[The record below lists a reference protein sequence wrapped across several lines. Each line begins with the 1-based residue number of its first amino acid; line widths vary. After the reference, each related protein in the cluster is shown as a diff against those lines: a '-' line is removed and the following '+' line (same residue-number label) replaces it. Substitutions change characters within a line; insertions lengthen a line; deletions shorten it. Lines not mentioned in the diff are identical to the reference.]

1 MTSSSANSSGVPQP
15 AVLQLAELNQ
25 RSASLGSWDIGM
37 FKPEIHEWIY
47 TEKKTS
53 QKKKGAAFRGLLVSL
68 SNPSHYARGEIF
80 MRSEK
85 KEPLEQAKKK
95 LTENKCFRMSA
106 VHFQNNC
113 AQEYLHTPQK
123 FVVDLS
129 STRLDPLLSTGEGR
143 VIQAQPSLTLSE
155 INELQQNQRFDVI
168 ALVEQVGDP
177 RPTQNNRVRRQIQII
192 DQSAPDSKVQ
202 ETKWTFFSDTV
213 PSEKDSATIDILRQ
227 VAGTTEPLAFFG
239 LAGKKCKQGFSIEN
253 SQDFFVVK
261 ATGDRA
267 SKLTE
272 IAKKLH
278 ETPAQERVV
287 LETAIGSGRNYTDET
302 GKETFCKMLTSM
314 ASKTNIRSIDEEDT
328 LWQLNWA
335 EIAWPEGSES
345 DLCTKDGSRLFFL
358 TDIRDIT
365 GMWPRVRVNEA
376 SALELAQVSSK
387 EEFLAQHAAGKQT
400 FPVTA
405 TVKILR
411 EVVKQKDAGGGG
423 SHSAQEERE
432 YINFTVVNALDQPLQ
447 ERPTQATLNLLPLMP
462 HVEHDSA
469 CILPSALHMVKA
481 CSHYAFQ
488 VRALCGAHTP
498 PLMIPCQKIIS
509 LVKSTKP
516 STTQPLGTGFKV
528 VTRDIEDM
536 LGDDLKDSPSTT
548 IPKFVLS
555 STCTLENLTNY
566 KLDPPRGGT
575 QSALITITGK
585 IDDVFVVDQVQL
597 LREEEAAE
605 AKQSLSQLLQLA
617 IRMNQ
622 KDFKRNSPW
631 DDNMSP
637 VQAKRC
643 RVLGRSPTGPP
654 IDANT
659 A

>member
-1 MTSSSANSSGVPQP
+1 M
-15 AVLQLAELNQ
+15 
-25 RSASLGSWDIGM
+25 
-37 FKPEIHEWIY
+37 
-47 TEKKTS
+47 
-53 QKKKGAAFRGLLVSL
+53 
-68 SNPSHYARGEIF
+68 
-80 MRSEK
+80 
-85 KEPLEQAKKK
+85 
-95 LTENKCFRMSA
+95 
-106 VHFQNNC
+106 
-113 AQEYLHTPQK
+113 
-123 FVVDLS
+123 
-129 STRLDPLLSTGEGR
+129 
-143 VIQAQPSLTLSE
+143 
-155 INELQQNQRFDVI
+155 
-168 ALVEQVGDP
+168 
-177 RPTQNNRVRRQIQII
+177 
-192 DQSAPDSKVQ
+192 
-202 ETKWTFFSDTV
+202 
-213 PSEKDSATIDILRQ
+213 
-227 VAGTTEPLAFFG
+227 
-239 LAGKKCKQGFSIEN
+239 
-253 SQDFFVVK
+253 
-261 ATGDRA
+261 
-267 SKLTE
+267 
-272 IAKKLH
+272 
-278 ETPAQERVV
+278 V
-287 LETAIGSGRNYTDET
+287 LETAIGSGRNYKDEM
-302 GKETFCKMLTSM
+302 GRETFCKMLMSM
-314 ASKTNIRSIDEEDT
+314 TSKTNIRSIDEEDT

-335 EIAWPEGSES
+335 EISWPEGSES

-358 TDIRDIT
+358 TDVRDIT
-365 GMWPRVRVNEA
+365 GMAPRVRVNEA

-400 FPVTA
+400 FPVIA

-423 SHSAQEERE
+423 SHSAQESRE

-447 ERPTQATLNLLPLMP
+447 ERPTQATLDLLPLMP
-462 HVEHDSA
+462 HVDHDSA

-488 VRALCGAHTP
+488 VRAPCGADTP

-509 LVKSTKP
+509 LVKSTKG

-536 LGDDLKDSPSTT
+536 LGDDLTDSPSTT
-548 IPKFVLS
+548 TPKFVLS

-575 QSALITITGK
+575 QAALVTITGK

-597 LREEEAAE
+597 LTADEAAK
-605 AKQSLSQLLQLA
+605 AKQSLSQQLQLA

-631 DDNMSP
+631 DDSMSP